1 MGGMTQALRT
11 RPSAG
16 ARCQGWRVLGL
27 LCRGTPKDRPKLCN
41 TEGDSGQS
49 RGVQARP
56 PRSPPS
62 EPEHVAL
69 GAPVARHRSP
79 VVPWEL
85 LGQEGPRPECLPTGG
100 ETWRLLCP
108 ICPQQAQGR
117 LPGLGEHGVLRGRG
131 RMGSKAAAWNKLGK
145 GFSQGHFVR
154 EDSGQ
159 QGGASKRGGC
169 WGCLS
174 PCPRLDRPEVGH
186 EGNKQPPPGPPRG
199 FSWLPQA
206 DHAIAP
212 VWREG
217 VWPPLTALPGGG
229 PLCWLFGGPQGLPPG
244 ASPGCSRGMETQAPA
259 SRTSGGAGIPM
270 HTDPALVGTHSP
282 GDGEDSN
289 ARGGPHAAA
298 PGAWNKVTPTL
309 WFLEPRDGPS
319 LPLHTS
325 RELGCLGPVGLP
337 REGTPYGRLPGPT
350 SGQALGSESGP

>member
-1 MGGMTQALRT
+1 MVCRPGLREAHHQSLSTWPWEPPWPGTGLLSFPGSCWDRKAPGLSVCQPVGRHGGCSAPFVPN
-11 RPSAG
+11 RPKGGS
-16 ARCQGWRVLGL
+16 QGWGSTGCSGAEAEWGAKQPLG
-27 LCRGTPKDRPKLCN
+27 T
-41 TEGDSGQS
+41 S
-49 RGVQARP
+49 
-56 PRSPPS
+56 
-62 EPEHVAL
+62 
-69 GAPVARHRSP
+69 
-79 VVPWEL
+79 W
-85 LGQEGPRPECLPTGG
+85 
-100 ETWRLLCP
+100 
-108 ICPQQAQGR
+108 
-117 LPGLGEHGVLRGRG
+117 GRG
-131 RMGSKAAAWNKLGK
+131 SPRDILCEKTVASRVGPAREADAGGVSPLVQGSIGQRWAMKAT
-145 GFSQGHFVR
+145 S
-154 EDSGQ
+154 S
-159 QGGASKRGGC
+159 
-169 WGCLS
+169 
-174 PCPRLDRPEVGH
+174 
-186 EGNKQPPPGPPRG
+186 PPGPPRG